1 MKKRSLILLAGALS
15 ASLCSCGDNKK
26 EEIPEPIDYGKV
38 SFQDITVYKNY
49 DGVRIVPIFT
59 NPEACKNEE
68 FTYEVENENVISID
82 EGFVYRVDNGNNI
95 KVTAKQRTID
105 RTGAN
110 PGTNLFLGDSFFEFW
125 KNKTGISENFA
136 TAFNGYDVTN
146 IGISATQSKHWRS
159 WVGGVVNDY
168 EAKNIVVNIGIND
181 VDDANLTG
189 IQAGKN
195 VVSLL
200 EQIHA
205 DNPDAKIYWF
215 TLTRCSGYF
224 ANKWNEYQVCN
235 NFVMEYSKLKDYITV
250 LDIASLYG
258 DNYASYQQDGL
269 HPNQEGY
276 NLFKQ
281 LILDN
286 INL

>member
-1 MKKRSLILLAGALS
+1 M
-15 ASLCSCGDNKK
+15 
-26 EEIPEPIDYGKV
+26 
-38 SFQDITVYKNY
+38 
-49 DGVRIVPIFT
+49 
-59 NPEACKNEE
+59 
-68 FTYEVENENVISID
+68 
-82 EGFVYRVDNGNNI
+82 
-95 KVTAKQRTID
+95 
-105 RTGAN
+105 
-110 PGTNLFLGDSFFEFW
+110 GDSFFEFW

-235 NFVMEYSKLKDYITV
+235 NYVIKYSELKDYITV

>member
-1 MKKRSLILLAGALS
+1 M
-15 ASLCSCGDNKK
+15 
-26 EEIPEPIDYGKV
+26 
-38 SFQDITVYKNY
+38 
-49 DGVRIVPIFT
+49 
-59 NPEACKNEE
+59 
-68 FTYEVENENVISID
+68 
-82 EGFVYRVDNGNNI
+82 
-95 KVTAKQRTID
+95 
-105 RTGAN
+105 
-110 PGTNLFLGDSFFEFW
+110 
-125 KNKTGISENFA
+125 
-136 TAFNGYDVTN
+136 
-146 IGISATQSKHWRS
+146 
-159 WVGGVVNDY
+159 
-168 EAKNIVVNIGIND
+168 
-181 VDDANLTG
+181 
-189 IQAGKN
+189 
-195 VVSLL
+195 
-200 EQIHA
+200 HA

-235 NFVMEYSKLKDYITV
+235 NYVIKYSELKDYITV